1 MPAIVQSL
9 VSKQG
14 LPINGGALI
23 ITKPDTVKLSLDT
36 TLDVPLPVNLDET
49 VLHLYNKDTQPF
61 SPFLDVTL
69 PAQHVKGK
77 TNIDIVN
84 QTEPVINRTEA
95 VKWLGNVVDNDKV
108 DISIK
113 SSLTVRLG
121 ALNSNPTLD
130 KTVELPGLRKL
141 SGMGISSLKLNIGA
155 AKGANN
161 AEGTM
166 IIPNWGVLDLFLGD
180 VTFDLLSADLKLGS
194 VMLPGLT
201 LNRGNNTCSFAGILE
216 IPTIVANIGP
226 VLKAQAQYIKDGNLM
241 LGARASSVTLNGEHI
256 SIIEEV
262 LMPRTILFPVSIV
275 SLLVDVVGGIIP
287 GGGNGTD
294 IISNVVGVLG
304 NNTLVQDALNN
315 FNHTNA
321 KHGKTT
327 TQSQTKKAK
336 RNSPDNL
343 MWNLLKVAIKM
354 KANSRLEL

>member
-1 MPAIVQSL
+1 MP
-9 VSKQG
+9 
-14 LPINGGALI
+14 
-23 ITKPDTVKLSLDT
+23 
-36 TLDVPLPVNLDET
+36 
-49 VLHLYNKDTQPF
+49 Y
-61 SPFLDVTL
+61 SPFLNLTL

-77 TNIDIVN
+77 TDVDIQN
-84 QTEPVINRTEA
+84 QTQPIANASEA

-155 AKGANN
+155 AKGTDN

-194 VMLPGLT
+194 VMLPSLT
-201 LNRGNNTCSFAGILE
+201 LNRGNNTCSFKGTLDL
-216 IPTIVANIGP
+216 PTIISNIGP
-226 VLKAQAQYIKDGNLM
+226 VLNAQAQYIKQGNLQ

-256 SIIEEV
+256 TIIEQV

-275 SLLVDVVGGIIP
+275 QLLVDVVGGIIP

-294 IISNVVGVLG
+294 IIGNVVGVLG
-304 NNTLVQDALNN
+304 NNTLIQDALSN

-321 KHGKTT
+321 KHPQQT
-327 TQSQTKKAK
+327 QTKKTK

-343 MWNLLKVAIKM
+343 MWNLLKVAMKM